1 MATIHQAT
9 LTPTKLELL
18 AAWLP
23 GRVWYP
29 GDTANGLER
38 LGAARFDD
46 PAGAVGVE
54 ILLVRAPGGPLVQVP
69 MTYRAEPVEGAE
81 RWLIGTTEH
90 SVLGTRWVY
99 DAVGDPVFVAAL
111 AETIRTGGGEATEYL
126 QTPDGP
132 VARESLMTLRGSGA
146 QAPGTAAEIVRVDDG
161 DPATILTNVGE
172 LSVARLPSAD
182 RADTTLSLTGSWGDQ
197 SATLAILS

>member
-23 GRVWYP
+23 ARDWYP
-29 GDTANGLER
+29 GDTAEGLAR

-54 ILLVRAPGGPLVQVP
+54 IFLVRAPGGPVVQVP
-69 MTYRAEPVEGAE
+69 MTYRAVPVAGAE

-111 AETIRTGGGEATEYL
+111 AETIRTGGSEAAEL
-126 QTPDGP
+126 VQTPDGP
-132 VARESLMTLRGSGA
+132 VAREPLMRLRGSGA

-172 LSVARLPSAD
+172 LWVPRRPSA
-182 RADTTLSLTGSWGDQ
+182 APAGTALSLTGSWDGQ